1 MHVAN
6 KILTSIDKI
15 STYIDPKNPE
25 TSELKEI
32 IWKNDIEMNEVI
44 DEEWCLNY
52 YPKKI
57 EVVKEEKVVKDK
69 PITF

>member
-1 MHVAN
+1 MHIAN
-6 KILTSIDKI
+6 RTLTSIDKI
-15 STYIDPKNPE
+15 NTYVDPKNPE

-32 IWKNDIEMNEVI
+32 IWKNVIKLNDVI

-57 EVVKEEKVVKDK
+57 EVVKDKEEKV
-69 PITF
+69 